1 MLQCMSLQLAH
12 RDIYCG
18 AKGGAVSQCPTDNQF
33 DLSRRMVVLK
43 KTLKEVLKLNRNY
56 LRHSVS
62 RIKLQITERINST
75 LWRVLWPH

>member
-1 MLQCMSLQLAH
+1 M
-12 RDIYCG
+12 
-18 AKGGAVSQCPTDNQF
+18 
-33 DLSRRMVVLK
+33 LK